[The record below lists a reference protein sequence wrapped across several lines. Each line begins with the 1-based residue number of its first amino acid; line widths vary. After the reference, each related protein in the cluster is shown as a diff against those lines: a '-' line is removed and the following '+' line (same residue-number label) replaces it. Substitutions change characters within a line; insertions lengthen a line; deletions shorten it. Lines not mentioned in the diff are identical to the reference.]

1 MTTNAVKDAKKIF
14 PASNIKNISAA
25 SLYIRKYKIV
35 VFVPVKNVKRL
46 TFRMARAGAGVIGNY
61 RVCSFR
67 VKGTGTFKGGKG
79 SNPRIGRKGRFE
91 TTEEI
96 RLEMICPKKDVDRVI
111 DTVYKYH
118 PYDEPACDIYE
129 IMVREKKPS
138 GKTAVAKAVI
148 VELKKKITLNDVL
161 GKINRL
167 IDVSV
172 MPVKIKNIKIGR
184 AVVDYSGNEFFPA
197 RSNVKTMYIKRN
209 KNITNVEIL

>member
-1 MTTNAVKDAKKIF
+1 MTTSAVNDAKKIF

-25 SLYIRKYKIV
+25 SLYTRKYKIV
-35 VFVPVKNVKRL
+35 VFVPLKNVKRL

-79 SNPRIGRKGRFE
+79 SNPRIGQKGRFE
-91 TTEEI
+91 TAEEI
-96 RLEMICPKKDVDRVI
+96 RLEMICGKEDLDRVI
-111 DTVYKYH
+111 DTVYKHH

-129 IMVREKKPS
+129 IMVRQMKPS
-138 GKTAVAKAVI
+138 GKTAV

-161 GKINRL
+161 GKLNRL

-172 MPVKIKNIKIGR
+172 MPQKIKNIKIGR
-184 AVVDYSGNEFFPA
+184 AVVDYSGNEFSGTG
-197 RSNVKTMYIKRN
+197 SNVKTLYIKRS
-209 KNITNVEIL
+209 KKITNVE